1 MRDEDVTAKANFI
14 AAYFDDLRQRVDLL
28 PKLHAAGYENE
39 ALLLCCCYIEGLG
52 SSLYW
57 PKEASA
63 HNFVRILEEYGS
75 EEFLWHIHPRQLL
88 DALQAKAKSLYARIG
103 DKLGALFATDENAL
117 RTKEEIIAL
126 VHDRLGLGDEDR
138 RRLTNQLWRGTLAN
152 LVYSDIRSLLV
163 HRLGARPVLLTQ
175 TTLHGL
181 PIPVLNFTLL
191 YPQLT
196 EILEKV
202 RELSV
207 TTNSWFGHD
216 FRISEDKGS

>member
-1 MRDEDVTAKANFI
+1 MRDEDIKAKASSI
-14 AAYFDDLRQRVDLL
+14 DAYFDDLRQRVDLL
-28 PKLHAAGYENE
+28 PKLYAAGYENE

-57 PKEASA
+57 REEASA
-63 HNFVRILEEYGS
+63 HNFVRILEEHGS
-75 EEFLWHIHPRQLL
+75 EEILWHIHPRQLL
-88 DALQAKAKSLYARIG
+88 DALEEKAKSLYSRIG
-103 DKLGALFATDENAL
+103 DKLVTIFVTDENAL
-117 RTKEEIIAL
+117 RTKEEIVAL
-126 VHDRLGLGDEDR
+126 VNDQLKLRDEDMQ
-138 RRLTNQLWRGTLAN
+138 RLTNQLWRGTLAN

-163 HRLGARPVLLTQ
+163 HRLGARPILLSR
-175 TTLHGL
+175 TTLHSQ

-207 TTNSWFGHD
+207 TANSWFGHD
-216 FRISEDKGS
+216 FRIPEDKGI